1 MSFNSSPYRRAVFWR
16 RCVPYLFI
24 SPFFILFALFGLFP
38 LLFSIV
44 LSLHSWDPAAGL
56 DAMQWVGLDN
66 YTYALFQDDW
76 FRRSIYNTVWIAL
89 VAGVPQHVVA
99 LPLAY
104 FLHIAFGRWR
114 NLVLGMYFL
123 PFITSSVAI
132 SLVFTALFSRDYG
145 VINAAL
151 NSMASLPLVGTL
163 FASTPIDW
171 TQPAY
176 TKWMISFV
184 VFWRYVGWNTV
195 LYLSAMQTIPK
206 DLFEAAEMDGASRF
220 KVFFYI
226 VVPMLKPM
234 AFLAVT
240 LSLIGNLQLFEEP
253 FILTGGTGGIDQ
265 GGRTAAMHMYR
276 VAFTEGDFG
285 TASAIAWILF
295 VLIAGATWANNRLL
309 GQRPR
314 TERT

>member
-1 MSFNSSPYRRAVFWR
+1 MSSMSSSRRAAFWR
-16 RCVPYLFI
+16 RFVPYLFV

-56 DAMQWVGLDN
+56 GAMQWVGLDN
-66 YTYALFQDDW
+66 YAYALFQDDW
-76 FRRSIYNTVWIAL
+76 FRRSLYNTVWIAL

-104 FLHIAFGRWR
+104 FLHIAFRRWR

-132 SLVFTALFSRDYG
+132 SLVFTALFSRDFG
-145 VINAAL
+145 VVNASL
-151 NSMASLPLVGTL
+151 NAMAGLPLVGAL

-171 TQPAY
+171 TQPEY

-276 VAFTEGDFG
+276 MAFTEGDFG

-295 VLIAGATWANNRLL
+295 VLIAGASWANNRLL
-309 GQRPR
+309 GQKPLKGR
-314 TERT
+314 T

>member
-1 MSFNSSPYRRAVFWR
+1 MSSISSSRRAAFWR
-16 RCVPYLFI
+16 RCVPYLFV

-56 DAMQWVGLDN
+56 GAMQWVGLDN
-66 YTYALFQDDW
+66 YAYALFQDDW
-76 FRRSIYNTVWIAL
+76 FRRSLYNTVWIAL

-104 FLHIAFGRWR
+104 FLHIAFRRWR

-132 SLVFTALFSRDYG
+132 SLVFTALFSRDFG
-145 VINAAL
+145 VVNAAL
-151 NSMASLPLVGTL
+151 NSMAGLPLVGAL

-171 TQPAY
+171 TQPEY

-206 DLFEAAEMDGASRF
+206 ELFEAAEMDGASRF

-276 VAFTEGDFG
+276 MAFTEGDFG

-309 GQRPR
+309 GQRPGK
-314 TERT
+314 ERA